1 MRWLTGGGG
10 GGEVVRWCWY
20 IFPPDLTRPVT
31 TVSEPSA
38 PPEILEAQP
47 SEIEEVFVK
56 ISPLISPVS
65 SPPEEKQKVRQSW
78 QSKSCEILLAG
89 HCHCQQVQ
97 ESDLRPEILFKIKEL
112 RVT

>member
-1 MRWLTGGGG
+1 MVKVQVVDFDEMVNWWWRWRRSGA
-10 GGEVVRWCWY
+10 VVLIY
-20 IFPPDLTRPVT
+20 SPPDLTRPVT

-65 SPPEEKQKVRQSW
+65 SPPEEKQKVRQS
-78 QSKSCEILLAG
+78 
-89 HCHCQQVQ
+89 
-97 ESDLRPEILFKIKEL
+97 
-112 RVT
+112 